1 MRWDVESETWDVVIG
16 KSVRGTLTEII
27 ARGRGGAPYVK
38 GYEAT
43 IVKTGEQR
51 NFSNV
56 EDAYDWVE
64 GSSTRR
70 DA

>member
-1 MRWDVESETWDVVIG
+1 MNAETWDVVVG
-16 KSVRGTLTEII
+16 KSVIGTLTEIL
-27 ARGRGGAPYVK
+27 ARGRGGNMYVK
-38 GYEAT
+38 EYRAT

-64 GSSTRR
+64 ASSTRR